1 MDGNPQTTFEIDPE
15 AASVMSGIERM
26 IVLTDDGDDA
36 VARTREAAL
45 TFARNFGFDVV
56 LYDRSDERW
65 TDTPHAS
72 GPFTADEVDAERR
85 PHLPRQLRD
94 FEAAGVRA
102 TAWLATVPALTA
114 MLDVLQEL
122 RADGVLL
129 PEQLDHPKMM
139 DRLQIGSDPAAMVD
153 RVADLQMPNPP
164 VVFLVPE
171 SGPTTI
177 TSYKENT

>member
-1 MDGNPQTTFEIDPE
+1 MDVNPDTTFEIEPA
-15 AASVMSGIERM
+15 AASAMSGITRMVVPTDER
-26 IVLTDDGDDA
+26 DDA
-36 VARTREAAL
+36 LAHTREAAL
-45 TFARNFGFDVV
+45 SFARTFGFDVV

-72 GPFTADEVDAERR
+72 GPFTAAEIDAEHR

-122 RADGVLL
+122 QVDGVLL
-129 PEQLDHPKMM
+129 PDSLDHPKMM
-139 DRLQIGSDPAAMVD
+139 DRIQIGADPASMVD
-153 RVADLQMPNPP
+153 RVAELQMPTPP
-164 VVFLVPE
+164 TVFVVPTT
-171 SGPTTI
+171 GPTTI
-177 TSYKENT
+177 TTYKET